1 MLVQVSSILRN
12 RIAALVAIEVVFIAL
27 TTALNPDF
35 LRPQNFVVLLDNM
48 AYPAIVAAFTVAI
61 LAAGRFDL
69 SIGGV
74 AALSA
79 IVSGKM
85 MTDGGQPVWLSVAA
99 GVGTGLFVGFA
110 NGYLIERFNL
120 NPLMTTLA
128 TWWFAQGAAL
138 GITQSLSPSSF
149 PDSFTAVGQAR
160 FLGLAM
166 PVWIALVLC
175 ILVGVVLTRTKLGYH
190 VFATGGDRAA
200 ARLNGVKVRRV
211 GILVYVGSGFA
222 ASLAGL
228 LFASRLDSA
237 PAQAFTGMALTVI
250 AAVVI
255 GGASLEGGSGS
266 VTGALLGL
274 FLLQLFGNAAIYVG
288 ISPYWQQS
296 ISGVILLV
304 AIIADQFAYNRRTV
318 AGARLRIP
326 ATLQSKVEDDER
338 RVPVN

>member
-1 MLVQVSSILRN
+1 MGNLWGGLLRN
-12 RIAALVAIEVVFIAL
+12 RIAALIVIEIAFIAM

-69 SIGGV
+69 SVGGV
-74 AALSA
+74 AALSG
-79 IVSGKM
+79 IVAGKM
-85 MTDGGQPVWLSVAA
+85 MTDGGLPVWLAVAA
-99 GVGTGLFVGFA
+99 GFGTGLFIGFT
-110 NGYLIERFNL
+110 NGFLIERFNL

-149 PDSFTAVGQAR
+149 PASFTAVGQAR
-160 FLGLAM
+160 FFGLAA

-175 ILVGVVLTRTKLGYH
+175 IIVAIVLTRTKFGYH
-190 VFATGGDRAA
+190 IFATGGDRAA
-200 ARLNGVKVRRV
+200 ARLNGVKVRRI

-228 LFASRLDSA
+228 LFASRLNSA
-237 PAQAFTGMALTVI
+237 PAQAFTGMALVVI

-255 GGASLEGGSGS
+255 GGASLEGGTGS
-266 VTGALLGL
+266 VTGAILGL
-274 FLLQLFGNAAIYVG
+274 FLLQLFGNAAIYIG
-288 ISPYWQQS
+288 ISPYWQQA
-296 ISGVILLV
+296 ISGAVLLI
-304 AIIADQFAYNRRTV
+304 AIMADQVAYNRRTKS
-318 AGARLRIP
+318 GGELRIP
-326 ATLQSKVEDDER
+326 KNLQSKV
-338 RVPVN
+338 

>member
-1 MLVQVSSILRN
+1 MGIQWSSLLRN
-12 RIAALVAIEVVFIAL
+12 RIAALIVIEIAFIAM

-48 AYPAIVAAFTVAI
+48 AYPAIVAAFTVVI

-79 IVSGKM
+79 IVSGKL

-99 GVGTGLFVGFA
+99 GLGTGLVIGFT

-149 PDSFTAVGQAR
+149 PESFTAVGQAR
-160 FLGLAM
+160 LFGLAM

-175 ILVGVVLTRTKLGYH
+175 IIVGIVLTRSKFGYH
-190 VFATGGDRAA
+190 VFATGGDRVA
-200 ARLNGVKVRRV
+200 ARLNGVKVRRI
-211 GILVYVGSGFA
+211 GILVYVGSAFA

-304 AIIADQFAYNRRTV
+304 AIIADQFAYNRRTSSGV
-318 AGARLRIP
+318 KLRMP
-326 ATLQSKVEDDER
+326 ASLQSKE
-338 RVPVN
+338 

>member
-1 MLVQVSSILRN
+1 MGAQWSSLLRN
-12 RIAALVAIEVVFIAL
+12 RIAALIVIEVAFIAM

-79 IVSGKM
+79 IVTGKM
-85 MTDGGQPVWLSVAA
+85 MTDGGLPVWLSVAA
-99 GVGTGLFVGFA
+99 GFGTGLVIGFT

-149 PDSFTAVGQAR
+149 PETFTAVGQAR
-160 FLGLAM
+160 LFGLAM

-175 ILVGVVLTRTKLGYH
+175 IIVGIVLTRTKFGYH

-211 GILVYVGSGFA
+211 GILVYVGSALA

-266 VTGALLGL
+266 VVGALLGL
-274 FLLQLFGNAAIYVG
+274 FLLQLFGNASIYVG

-304 AIIADQFAYNRRTV
+304 AIIADQFAYNRRTTSGV
-318 AGARLRIP
+318 KLRMP
-326 ATLQSKVEDDER
+326 ANLQSKA
-338 RVPVN
+338 

>member
-1 MLVQVSSILRN
+1 MGIQWGGLLRN
-12 RIAALVAIEVVFIAL
+12 RVAALILIEVLFIASVA
-27 TTALNPDF
+27 ALNPDF
-35 LRPQNFVVLLDNM
+35 LRPENFVVLLDNM

-79 IVSGKM
+79 IVTGKM
-85 MTDGGQPVWLSVAA
+85 MTDGGQSVLLSVAA
-99 GVGTGLFVGFA
+99 GIGTGLFIGFT
-110 NGYLIERFNL
+110 NGFLIERYNL

-149 PDSFTAVGQAR
+149 PDAFTAVGQAR
-160 FLGLAM
+160 LFGLAM
-166 PVWIALVLC
+166 PVWIALALS
-175 ILVGVVLTRTKLGYH
+175 IIVGIVLTRTKFGYH
-190 VFATGGDRAA
+190 IFATGGDRAA

-211 GILVYVGSGFA
+211 GILVYMGSGFA

-266 VTGALLGL
+266 VVGALLGL

-296 ISGVILLV
+296 ISGLILLI
-304 AIIADQFAYNRRTV
+304 AILADQFAHNRK
-318 AGARLRIP
+318 AGSGVKTLLPANLR
-326 ATLQSKVEDDER
+326 SK
-338 RVPVN
+338 